1 MGDVHQHCMCESK
14 QERNDKKRETGRE
27 GKYRHQN
34 VPHIPC
40 GAGISGGATVLVLIP
55 KTPKD
60 LNP

>member
-1 MGDVHQHCMCESK
+1 MFTNTACVRANRREMVRK
-14 QERNDKKRETGRE
+14 EREEE

-40 GAGISGGATVLVLIP
+40 EAGISGGATVLVLIP